1 MKRMDLVKAN
11 SSNNGDKHFVW
22 EESASLYVS
31 QTKQSLSEEEAK
43 KITKKEA
50 AKLLFITREE

>member
-1 MKRMDLVKAN
+1 MKRVSLVKCN
-11 SSNNGDKHFVW
+11 SLNGDLHFVW

-31 QTKQSLSEEEAK
+31 QTKQPLSEADAK
-43 KITKKEA
+43 KITRNEA